1 MNFTNELL
9 AYKTIRTFLPKDFS
23 YKSWDDLQSYFDDLK
38 NRVIVNNEEFEQW
51 LCDRSELEAALQ
63 EDVGWKYIRMSCDT
77 TNEQLVNE
85 YTFFVSE
92 IQPKIAPYSNDLDLK
107 LLAYQGLDSYNKV
120 GFDILLRQIKKR
132 VELFR
137 EENISLIAELQNK
150 EQEYA
155 AIAGA
160 MSVEVDGKELTM
172 QQAGNYLELH
182 DRNKREAVYRKM
194 MSRRLQ
200 DREKLDDLF
209 DTLLALRHKIALNAG
224 FNNYRDYMFASL
236 GRFDY
241 TSQDCFKFHEA
252 VEKHLV
258 PLVEQSERAH
268 QQDLNLN
275 DLRPWDLAAESEGKS
290 VLRPFNGHADLVE
303 KTIDCFN
310 KLNPFLGSC
319 IQELQTRKHLDL
331 ESRKGKAP
339 GGYNYPLYE
348 SGLPFIFMNST
359 NTLRDLV
366 TMVHEGGHAV
376 QSIVDQPL
384 DLVDFKNIP
393 SEVAELA
400 SMSMELMS
408 MKYWD
413 SYFADSSE
421 LKRAQL
427 KHIEDVIKGLPWI
440 ATVDAFQHWLYLN
453 PTHTR
458 LERRAAWKATYSRF
472 SGSAVNWEGLEDAK
486 ENLWQK
492 QLHIFEVPFYYIEY
506 GFAQLGAIAIWKNFS
521 EDESSTLQKY
531 LEALALGYTKP
542 IGEIYKTAGIEF
554 DFSEGYVKKL
564 ADFLE
569 NKIKEFN

>member
-9 AYKTIRTFLPKDFS
+9 AYKSIRTFLPTDFS

-38 NRVIVNNEEFEQW
+38 NRMIKTNGDFEQW
-51 LCDRSELEAALQ
+51 LSDRSELEAALQ

-77 TNEQLVNE
+77 TNEQFVNE

-107 LLAYQGLDSYNKV
+107 LLAYQGLDAYNKV

-209 DTLLALRHKIALNAG
+209 DALLVLRHKIALNAG

-241 TSQDCFKFHEA
+241 TSEDCFKFHEA

-258 PLVEQSERAH
+258 PLVEHSERAH
-268 QQDLNLN
+268 QKDLNLN
-275 DLRPWDLAAESEGKS
+275 ELRPWDLAAEPEGKS
-290 VLRPFNGHADLVE
+290 VLRPFNGHADLIE

-384 DLVDFKNIP
+384 GLVDYKNIP

-413 SYFADSSE
+413 SYFADKSE

-472 SGSAVNWEGLEDAK
+472 SGKAVNWEGLEDAK

-506 GFAQLGAIAIWKNFS
+506 GFAQLGAIAMWKNFS
-521 EDESSTLQKY
+521 EDETSTLLKY

>member
-1 MNFTNELL
+1 MKFTNELL

-23 YKSWDDLQSYFDDLK
+23 YKSWDDLQSYFDNLK
-38 NRVIVNNEEFEQW
+38 NRIINTHDEFEQW
-51 LCDRSELEAALQ
+51 LNDRSELEAALQ

-77 TNEQLVNE
+77 TNEQYVNE

-107 LLAYQGLDSYNKV
+107 LLGYQGLDSYHKT

-137 EENISLIAELQNK
+137 EENIPLIAELQNK

-182 DRNKREAVYRKM
+182 DRNKREEVYRKM
-194 MSRRLQ
+194 MTRRLQ

-209 DTLLALRHKIALNAG
+209 DALLALRHKIALNAG
-224 FNNYRDYMFASL
+224 FENYRDYMFASL

-241 TSQDCFKFHEA
+241 TAEDCFKFHEA

-258 PLVEQSERAH
+258 PLVEQSELTH

-275 DLRPWDLAAESEGKS
+275 ELRPWDLAAEPKGKS
-290 VLRPFNGHADLVE
+290 VLRPYNGHADLIT

-310 KLNPFLGSC
+310 KMNPFLGSC
-319 IQELQTRKHLDL
+319 IQELQNRNHLDL

-384 DLVDFKNIP
+384 GLVDFKNIP

-413 SYFADSSE
+413 SYFADNSE

-453 PTHTR
+453 PSHTR
-458 LERRAAWKATYSRF
+458 LERRKAWIATYSRF
-472 SGSAVNWEGLEDAK
+472 SGKAVKWDGLEEAK

-506 GFAQLGAIAIWKNFS
+506 GFAQLGAIAMWKNFS
-521 EDESSTLQKY
+521 YDESGTLQKY

-554 DFSEGYVKKL
+554 DFSEGYVKNL

>member
-1 MNFTNELL
+1 MEFNNELL
-9 AYKTIRTFLPKDFS
+9 SYKIQRKFLPSDFS
-23 YKSWDDLQSYFDDLK
+23 YNGWGDLQPYFENLK
-38 NRVIVNNEEFEQW
+38 SRVISNDADFENW
-51 LCDRSELEAALQ
+51 LKDRSELEAALQ

-77 TNEQLVNE
+77 TNEQYVKE

-92 IQPKIAPYSNDLDLK
+92 IQPMIAPYSNDLDLK
-107 LLAYQGLDSYNKV
+107 LLGYPNIDAYQKE
-120 GFDILLRQIKKR
+120 GFNILLRQIKKR

-137 EENISLIAELQNK
+137 EENIPIIAELQNK

-160 MSVEVDGKELTM
+160 MSVEVDGKELTL
-172 QQAGNYLELH
+172 QQAGNFLELH
-182 DRNKREAVYRKM
+182 DRNKREEVYRKM
-194 MSRRLQ
+194 MNRRLQ

-209 DTLLALRHKIALNAG
+209 DELLQLRHKIALNAG
-224 FNNYRDYMFASL
+224 FSNYRDFMFANL

-241 TSQDCFKFHEA
+241 NADDCFKFHEA

-258 PLVEQSERAH
+258 PLVERSESAH
-268 QQDLNLN
+268 KIELGVS
-275 DLRPWDLAAESEGKS
+275 DLRPWDLAAEPQGKS
-290 VLRPFNGHADLVE
+290 VLRPFNGHADLID
-303 KTIDCFN
+303 KTIHCFN
-310 KLNPFLGSC
+310 RLNPFLGSC
-319 IQELQTRKHLDL
+319 IQELQNRKHLDL

-348 SGLPFIFMNST
+348 SGFPFIFMNST

-384 DLVDFKNIP
+384 ELVDFKNIP

-413 SYFADSSE
+413 SFFGDHVE

-453 PTHTR
+453 PTHNR
-458 LERRAAWKATYSRF
+458 NERRAAWKATYSRF
-472 SGSAVNWEGLEDAK
+472 ASKTVNWEGLEDAM

-506 GFAQLGAIAIWKNFS
+506 GFAQLGAIAMWSSFSKN
-521 EDESSTLQKY
+521 ESATLQNY
-531 LEALALGYTKP
+531 LNALSLGYTKP

-554 DFSEGYVKKL
+554 DFSESYVKEL

-569 NKIKEFN
+569 SKINEFN

>member
-1 MNFTNELL
+1 MKFTNELL

-23 YKSWDDLQSYFDDLK
+23 YKSWDDLQSYFDNLK
-38 NRVIVNNEEFEQW
+38 NRIINTHDEFEQW
-51 LCDRSELEAALQ
+51 LNDRSELEAALQ

-77 TNEQLVNE
+77 TNEQYVNE

-107 LLAYQGLDSYNKV
+107 LLGYQGLDSYHKT

-137 EENISLIAELQNK
+137 EENIPLIAELQNK

-182 DRNKREAVYRKM
+182 DRNKREEVYRKM
-194 MSRRLQ
+194 MTRRLQ

-209 DTLLALRHKIALNAG
+209 DALLALRHKIALNAG
-224 FNNYRDYMFASL
+224 FENYRDYMFASL

-241 TSQDCFKFHEA
+241 TAEDCFKFHEA

-258 PLVEQSERAH
+258 PLVEQSELTH

-275 DLRPWDLAAESEGKS
+275 ELRPWDLAAEPEGKS
-290 VLRPFNGHADLVE
+290 VLRPYNGHADLIT
-303 KTIDCFN
+303 KTIECFN
-310 KLNPFLGSC
+310 KMNPFLGSC
-319 IQELQTRKHLDL
+319 IQELQNRNHLDL

-376 QSIVDQPL
+376 QSIVDQTL
-384 DLVDFKNIP
+384 GLVDFKNIP

-413 SYFADSSE
+413 SYFADNSE

-453 PTHTR
+453 PSHTR
-458 LERRAAWKATYSRF
+458 LERRAAWVATYSRF
-472 SGSAVNWEGLEDAK
+472 SGKAVKWDGLEEAK

-506 GFAQLGAIAIWKNFS
+506 GFAQLGAIAMWKNFS
-521 EDESSTLQKY
+521 NDESGTLQKY

-554 DFSEGYVKKL
+554 DFSEVYVKNL

>member
-9 AYKTIRTFLPKDFS
+9 NYKLERNYLPSNFS
-23 YKSWDDLQSYFDDLK
+23 FSSWNDLMPYFEDLK
-38 NRVIVNNEEFEQW
+38 NRSFYSESDFDKW
-51 LCDRSELEAALQ
+51 LKDRSELEAALQ
-63 EDVGWKYIRMSCDT
+63 ENVGWKYIRMSCDT
-77 TNEQLVNE
+77 ANEE
-85 YTFFVSE
+85 YSKDYTFFVTE
-92 IQPKIAPYSNDLDLK
+92 IQPKISPYSNDLDLK
-107 LLAYQGLDSYNKV
+107 LLQYEGLSTYNKT

-137 EENISLIAELQNK
+137 EENIPLIAELQNK

-155 AIAGA
+155 SIAGA
-160 MSVEVDGKELTM
+160 MSVEIDGKDLTM
-172 QQAGNYLELH
+172 QQASNYLELH
-182 DRNKREAVYRKM
+182 DRNKREDVYRKM
-194 MSRRLQ
+194 MNRRLQ

-209 DTLLALRHKIALNAG
+209 DELIALRHKIALNAG
-224 FNNYRDYMFASL
+224 FENFRDYMFASL

-241 TSQDCFKFHEA
+241 TPDDCFKFHEA

-258 PLVEQSERAH
+258 QLVSKSEKEH
-268 QQDLNLN
+268 QIELGLSE
-275 DLRPWDLAAESEGKS
+275 LRPWDLAAEPIGKS
-290 VLRPFNGHADLVE
+290 VLKPFAGHSDLIE
-303 KTIDCFN
+303 KTIACFN

-319 IQELQTRKHLDL
+319 IQELQNRKHLDL

-384 DLVDFKNIP
+384 SLVDFKSLP

-413 SYFADSSE
+413 CFFTDADE
-421 LKRAQL
+421 LKRAQK
-427 KHIEDVIKGLPWI
+427 KHLSDVVKGLPWI
-440 ATVDAFQHWLYLN
+440 AAVDAFQHWIYLN
-453 PTHTR
+453 PNHTPI
-458 LERRAAWKATYSRF
+458 ERRAAWRTTYNRF
-472 SGSAVNWEGLEDAK
+472 AGNAINWDGLEDAK
-486 ENLWQK
+486 DNLWQK

-506 GFAQLGAIAIWKNFS
+506 GFAQLGAIAMWKNFNQ
-521 EDESSTLQKY
+521 DESSTLQKY
-531 LEALALGYTKP
+531 LEALSLGYTKT

-554 DFSEGYVKKL
+554 DFSEGYVKDL
-564 ADFLE
+564 ATFLDE
-569 NKIKEFN
+569 KVAAIN

>member
-1 MNFTNELL
+1 MDFTNDLL
-9 AYKTIRTFLPKDFS
+9 GYKTIRTFLTKEFT
-23 YKSWDDLQSYFDDLK
+23 YKNWDDLQPYFEDLK
-38 NRVIVNNEEFEQW
+38 NRLLGNNAEFDQW
-51 LCDRSELEAALQ
+51 LNDRSELEAALQ

-77 TNEQLVNE
+77 TNEQYVND

-107 LLAYQGLDSYNKV
+107 LLSYEGLDSYNKV
-120 GFDILLRQIKKR
+120 GFDILLRQIKQR

-137 EENISLIAELQNK
+137 EENIPLISELQNK

-155 AIAGA
+155 TIAGA

-172 QQAGNYLELH
+172 QQASNYLELH
-182 DRNKREAVYRKM
+182 DRNKREEVYRKM

-209 DTLLALRHKIALNAG
+209 DALLVLRNKIALNAG
-224 FNNYRDYMFASL
+224 FDNYRDYMFASL

-241 TSQDCFKFHEA
+241 TAEDCFKFHEA

-268 QQDLNLN
+268 QQELNLEE
-275 DLRPWDLAAESEGKS
+275 LKPWDLAAEPQGKS
-290 VLRPFNGHADLVE
+290 VLRPFNGHADLIE
-303 KTIDCFN
+303 KTIHCFN
-310 KLNPFLGSC
+310 KMNPFLGSC
-319 IQELQTRKHLDL
+319 IQELKNRKHLDL

-384 DLVDFKNIP
+384 GLVDFKNIP

-413 SYFADSSE
+413 SYFADKSE

-458 LERRAAWKATYSRF
+458 LERRAAWKDTYSRF
-472 SGSAVNWEGLEDAK
+472 SGKAVNWDGLDEAK

-492 QLHIFEVPFYYIEY
+492 QLHIYEVPFYYIEY
-506 GFAQLGAIAIWKNFS
+506 GFAQLGAIAMWKNYS
-521 EDESSTLQKY
+521 DDENGTLQKY

-542 IGEIYKTAGIEF
+542 IGEIYKAAGIEF
-554 DFSEGYVKKL
+554 DFSEGYVKSL

-569 NKIKEFN
+569 HKITEFN